1 MVTRAQI
8 QNKID
13 EIKQTPNLTTDQI
26 KSQIS
31 TWLDTTSETA
41 DSKLRILNDLI
52 SYPNY
57 G

>member
-1 MVTRAQI
+1 MATRAQI

-13 EIKQTPNLTTDQI
+13 EIKQTPNLTKDQI
-26 KSQIS
+26 KSQVS
-31 TWLDTTSETA
+31 TWLDTADETA
-41 DSKLRILNDLI
+41 DSKTRILNDLV